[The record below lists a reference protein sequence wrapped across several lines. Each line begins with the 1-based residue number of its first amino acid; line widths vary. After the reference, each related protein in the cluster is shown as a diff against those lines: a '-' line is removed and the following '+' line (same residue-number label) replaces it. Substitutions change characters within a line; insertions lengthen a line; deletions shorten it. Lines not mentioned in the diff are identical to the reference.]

1 MLPYPADLFPTA
13 ALTSEFPSLTNAPT
27 LLRSMNAQPLFEQ
40 GQPGKP
46 SQNFAALL
54 ERIQLADP
62 TSPDFDE
69 DNKGQGWGHY
79 QFTAGG
85 LNLSSSLTSW
95 QDVGSIAFAFQ
106 LVAAAIKT
114 CRDTRLM
121 CANAGKST
129 VVGFISDAF
138 LQETLDALK
147 RCWIGAGGVSAC
159 LSYPIFSSI
168 HYSRLLP
175 PSLLLTPN
183 VLLLHLH
190 IARLQSHLRASSRSN
205 SSGRLSQTFSAI
217 PQPILPLSSSPLPT
231 QNAHRTLLLKRRVF
245 VPLIHLHSLT
255 TSQDDRADESSLKLL
270 QVPELVAWVSDKG
283 LTIPKW
289 KRKDGTLH
297 FHPRLLE

>member
-1 MLPYPADLFPTA
+1 MLPYLADFFPTA

-54 ERIQLADP
+54 ERIQSADP

-85 LNLSSSLTSW
+85 LNLSSSLTEW

-114 CRDTRLM
+114 CRDARLM

-159 LSYPIFSSI
+159 GFIRCFHPFTILDNGLRVFSSRPTPF
-168 HYSRLLP
+168 YSTYILRGCKVTSAQTHCQTQAAVYP
-175 PSLLLTPN
+175 
-183 VLLLHLH
+183 
-190 IARLQSHLRASSRSN
+190 RRFQRSHSQFYRSP
-205 SSGRLSQTFSAI
+205 A
-217 PQPILPLSSSPLPT
+217 
-231 QNAHRTLLLKRRVF
+231 AHRQHAGPF
-245 VPLIHLHSLT
+245 Y
-255 TSQDDRADESSLKLL
+255 
-270 QVPELVAWVSDKG
+270 
-283 LTIPKW
+283 
-289 KRKDGTLH
+289 
-297 FHPRLLE
+297 